1 MIQNKYCR
9 NDIVWLCPGYLFG
22 FVLSTPATSTAIVVI
37 IIIVIVLVVIVDCV
51 ESAQQI
57 QSILKRRTLNF
68 KIESKRTI
76 ASLSSS
82 STSSTVV
89 WYGTKQKYAN
99 SAKVIKGDC
108 SGVFIGGEN
117 MGNLLAK
124 TKCLWQTDK
133 TDYIKSSGFDCD
145 IFCITK
151 IPKHRDRD
159 KILSGTLR
167 NSFRNQDSG
176 RFEWQQEGISYL
188 YIVFLFIIDQEMIH
202 FYPTIHVLPRLLMD
216 IVHPD
221 MISQI

>member
-1 MIQNKYCR
+1 M
-9 NDIVWLCPGYLFG
+9 
-22 FVLSTPATSTAIVVI
+22 
-37 IIIVIVLVVIVDCV
+37 IVLVVIVDCV

-82 STSSTVV
+82 SSSTTVV

-188 YIVFLFIIDQEMIH
+188 YIVFYSSLTKRWSIFIPQSTSSPAYLWTLSTLTWYPKYNNPQRPKPKLILGHYAVQDSH
-202 FYPTIHVLPRLLMD
+202 LPLSPTI
-216 IVHPD
+216 
-221 MISQI
+221 